1 MSLADN
7 TFLGFEE
14 DADGF
19 ATMPRQVEDAYD
31 QFASQCLADGELN
44 ALTKQLIAL
53 SVSLYANNEISMQYH
68 VQEALAHGAS
78 DRQIMEAVAVV
89 AATAGGHALSQGV
102 MQVGNAIHAAQSD
115 SSIVH
120 AIEPDRLRSSRSSGM
135 QDYLQDTEFSADPGW
150 EGMAI
155 PGGAAISPSY

>member
-1 MSLADN
+1 MTLTDN
-7 TFLGFEE
+7 AFTGFEDDE
-14 DADGF
+14 EGF

-31 QFASQCLADGELN
+31 RFASQCLADGELD

-53 SVSLYANNEISMQYH
+53 SVSLYANNEISTQYH

-102 MQVGNAIHAAQSD
+102 MQVGNAIHAAQGD
-115 SSIVH
+115 SPFEH
-120 AIEPDRLRSSRSSGM
+120 AIEPDKLRSSGM

-150 EGMAI
+150 DGMAVH
-155 PGGAAISPSY
+155 GGTAISPSY